1 VSVLSRR
8 SALQSGYTAAAISLP
23 GAWWGVSRRPKGD
36 PSDRFGRDWFNKF
49 EGHAEVSA
57 AHLEAWARGAGQ
69 RDLKAP
75 EVLQVLMAWH
85 RHASPPSGGEQP
97 RMSLKERWDNHD
109 FLSTPIHRQ
118 ALTVVV
124 PEYFQVAP
132 VLAKLVRPGHHALAQ
147 GSLLQC
153 FAITGGSWRI
163 RSNGRY

>member
-1 VSVLSRR
+1 M
-8 SALQSGYTAAAISLP
+8 QSGYTAAAISLP
-23 GAWWGVSRRPKGD
+23 GAWWGVSKRPKGD
-36 PSDRFGRDWFNKF
+36 PSDRFGRDRFNKF

-97 RMSLKERWDNHD
+97 QMSLKERWDNHD